1 MTARAV
7 YVDTETSGLIT
18 DDGQIPELFCAVV
31 TNERGKKTYY
41 RGDPTMGQSEVD
53 RLATQLCEA
62 SRVYTF
68 NGTSFDLR
76 IIAAHASP
84 ALAAHLADLVVSD
97 THIDVLYDFA
107 SRAGYFAAL
116 SSFSTDHAP
125 RKSMSGAD
133 AALKWLNPTERESV
147 LTYCANDV
155 DMLRAIVR
163 CVQHYGRY
171 ERTAKSGRSTTIVV
185 DNFEMRDPLAA
196 YEAHNELDLKWM
208 TDPPDLSEGFEWALA
223 ALYNDES
230 S

>member
-1 MTARAV
+1 MADSAV

-31 TNERGKKTYY
+31 TTENGKKTYY
-41 RGDPTMGQSEVD
+41 RGDPVMDQAEVD
-53 RLATQLCEA
+53 RLATQLCKA

-76 IIAAHASP
+76 VIAAHASP
-84 ALAAHLADLVVSD
+84 VLAAHLAMLVVSN

-125 RKSMSGAD
+125 PKSMSGAD
-133 AALKWLNPTERESV
+133 AARKWLNPAERENV

-163 CVQHYGRY
+163 CVHQYGRY

-185 DNFEMRDPLAA
+185 ENFEMRDPLVA
-196 YEAHNELDLKWM
+196 YEAHSALDLKWM
-208 TDPPDLSEGFEWALA
+208 TDPPDLSEGFAWALA
-223 ALYNDES
+223 AIYDDA
-230 S
+230 